1 MQLSW
6 KVETAR
12 SCIQQVLALLNS
24 LPEIPDQLE
33 QPDNRKKITINLTL
47 FVFLIEMIEGLFEE
61 TGTV

>member
-12 SCIQQVLALLNS
+12 SCIQQVLALLNN
-24 LPEIPDQLE
+24 LPGIPGQLE
-33 QPDNRKKITINLTL
+33 QPDNRNKITINLTL
-47 FVFLIEMIEGLFEE
+47 FIFLIGMMEVLFEE